1 MMLGTDKNNHLLCEN
16 GWGGV
21 GSGLGE
27 GGEAELYVSNQLQQ
41 FRKFDFSKFLGLSA
55 AAPTTTSTIIF
66 TISKCHVLLYLHPF
80 YQC

>member
-1 MMLGTDKNNHLLCEN
+1 MLGTDKNRQLLCEN

-27 GGEAELYVSNQLQQ
+27 GREVELYVSNQLQQ

-55 AAPTTTSTIIF
+55 ATT
-66 TISKCHVLLYLHPF
+66 HHHYF
-80 YQC
+80 YHR